1 MDRRSAWALATSTEA
16 LLNSASPAIASR
28 DLPWRLRSMFYR
40 EMSPVG
46 GFDVGPRSVDIRKVR
61 MAGQGLAFNLPPVPS
76 LFYWRD
82 DDRLW
87 ENIVLKGLETLELK
101 RLNSL
106 ELDAAMTRP
115 WLVSGL
121 SI

>member
-1 MDRRSAWALATSTEA
+1 
-16 LLNSASPAIASR
+16 
-28 DLPWRLRSMFYR
+28 
-40 EMSPVG
+40 
-46 GFDVGPRSVDIRKVR
+46 